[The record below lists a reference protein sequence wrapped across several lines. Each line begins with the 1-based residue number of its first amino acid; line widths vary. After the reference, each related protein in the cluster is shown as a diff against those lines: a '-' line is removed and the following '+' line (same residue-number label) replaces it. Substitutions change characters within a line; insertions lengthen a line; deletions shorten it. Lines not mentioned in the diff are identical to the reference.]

1 MYKLLINKL
10 RGTNLMNDSYVFK
23 MHKKWRR
30 GRFLGVAIFSLTLL
44 MLIGYGVYEY
54 NDKKDNPFI
63 INTLSDYYNA
73 KSNDYYVKIESS
85 EIYDMN
91 FAMFNSKDN
100 STFDN
105 VTDYFLGIRIEDK
118 ILPVSVPKE
127 DIEKVINGEISY
139 YVVSGNIR
147 AFEPDTLRTLK
158 NVLVEDGLT
167 YEEVNSI
174 ILPNYL
180 EHAYPV
186 ESLYMFIGLAVIF
199 IFIFSI
205 LYGRIF
211 IINRRAKK
219 SLLNYFN
226 GNLENAYSSI
236 DMDIYSS
243 ETFTIKPFTLTQNY
257 IIVDSKHVVLTLP
270 LKEMMWVYVH
280 RVTYRIFFFVKINVS
295 TSLELVFSDNR
306 KYRIA
311 VPGFAS
317 KGVERANGIIDAISH
332 RTPVFVGYSDELRAL
347 FKKKPEEF
355 KYQWELLKQQSY
367 NTEVTE
373 F

>member
-1 MYKLLINKL
+1 
-10 RGTNLMNDSYVFK
+10 MNDSYVFK

-30 GRFLGVAIFSLTLL
+30 SRFLGVAIFSLILFL
-44 MLIGYGVYEY
+44 LIGYGVYEY

-91 FAMFNSKDN
+91 VAMFNSKDQ

-105 VTDYFLGIRIEDK
+105 VTDYFLGVNIEDK
-118 ILPVSVPKE
+118 ILPVSVKKE
-127 DIEKVINGEISY
+127 DIEKVVNGEVSH

-147 AFEPDTLRTLK
+147 TFDPNTFRTLK
-158 NVLVEDGLT
+158 NVLIEDGLT
-167 YEEVNSI
+167 YEEFNSI
-174 ILPNYL
+174 VLPNYL
-180 EHAYPV
+180 EQSYPV
-186 ESLYMFIGLAVIF
+186 ESLYMFIGLAF
-199 IFIFSI
+199 ICLLPFSI
-205 LYGRIF
+205 LYGKIF
-211 IINRRAKK
+211 IINRRAQK

-226 GNLENAYSSI
+226 GNLDNAYSSI
-236 DMDIYSS
+236 DMDINSS
-243 ETFTIKPFTLTQNY
+243 QTFKLKPFTLTQNY

-270 LKEMMWVYVH
+270 LKELMWVYVH
-280 RVTYRIFFFVKINVS
+280 RVTYRFFFFVKINMV

-317 KGVERANGIIDAISH
+317 KGVERANDIIDAISH